1 MNYCRITLE
10 PLHNQQELSLG
21 YSKKGLASLAGNHNI
36 ASQLPFTR
44 EQFVHELPIK
54 QKGMSISGFQPK
66 LQLVIS
72 DGYFNV
78 VDSQGDFI
86 LKPSPDEFS
95 LLAENEHATMQVMS
109 RLGFDVP
116 PNGLLAFKT
125 QSTNDK
131 PEYAFIIKRFDRDQ
145 QGNAIHQEQ
154 LDAAMNIGEKYGKV
168 KNDGE
173 GYVSYEQLADFII
186 KNIND
191 NILVKQDIF
200 RRIIYAYL
208 LGNND
213 MHLRNFGLIHP
224 KSGQSFL
231 APVYDFVSVAP
242 YPDYFYSDYLA
253 LPLLRQEEGGH
264 TLAPGFDSKYGEYTG
279 SDFKLLGVSLGISER
294 LIDNILLRQ
303 LEKEKT
309 IVEQTYLTSFML
321 PKDREAVL
329 SCYRSRLSR
338 LQYYI
343 ADE

>member
-10 PLHNQQELSLG
+10 PLNSQQESALG
-21 YSKKGLASLAGNHNI
+21 YSKKGLVSLAGNHNI
-36 ASQLPFTR
+36 SSHLPFTR
-44 EQFVHELPIK
+44 EQFVHELPVK

-66 LQLVIS
+66 LQLVINN
-72 DGYFNV
+72 GYFNV
-78 VDSQGDFI
+78 VESQGDFI

-95 LLAENEHATMQVMS
+95 QLAENEHATMQVMA

-125 QSTNDK
+125 QSENDK

-154 LDAAMNIGEKYGKV
+154 LDAAMNISEKYGKV
-168 KNDGE
+168 KDDGE
-173 GYVSYEQLADFII
+173 GYVSYEQLADFLV

-191 NILVKQDIF
+191 NVLAKQDIF

-213 MHLRNFGLIHP
+213 MHLRNFGLVHP
-224 KSGQSFL
+224 KNGKSFL

-242 YPDYFYSDYLA
+242 YPDYFRSDYLA
-253 LPLLRQEEGGH
+253 LPLLRQEEGGR

-279 SDFKLLGVSLGISER
+279 SDFKLLGMSMALSER
-294 LIDNILLRQ
+294 LIDNILLKQ
-303 LEKEKT
+303 LDKEKK
-309 IVEQTYLTSFML
+309 IVEQTYLTSFMSL
-321 PKDREAVL
+321 KDREAVL
-329 SCYRSRLSR
+329 NCYRSRLSR

-343 ADE
+343 TDE